1 MSAPDAVLNGLRR
14 ERPEWE
20 PWLAVVDEI
29 LREAGGPAWE
39 AAVPSAAQALS
50 SQAQGTAV
58 PLLAGTTLTLDAAL
72 VRRLFERLIRTA
84 SRAGTPKMSSLKA
97 ALHADLEWAPLF
109 TASLCQDSDRDG
121 GQISEI
127 AAVSGAD
134 AEALHAVIALLPV
147 PFLHA
152 CNRRWASSISA
163 SWVEGYCPVCGS
175 WPAFAEVRGIERNR
189 YFRCG
194 RCGGEWHARAL
205 YCPYCAMSD
214 HDELVALVPEH
225 GGSNAVGSNA
235 VIDACQRCLEY
246 VKTFTRLQGCSPGAV
261 MLEDLASVDL
271 DVAAIEHGFARSA
284 GPGFA
289 LGITVT
295 GAVTDS
301 GARRGFF
308 ARK

>member
-1 MSAPDAVLNGLRR
+1 VG
-14 ERPEWE
+14 
-20 PWLAVVDEI
+20 DEI
-29 LREAGGPAWE
+29 LREAGSPAWE
-39 AAVPSAAQALS
+39 AAVPAAAQA
-50 SQAQGTAV
+50 QRPAV
-58 PLLAGTTLTLDAAL
+58 PLLAGTKLILEVGL

-84 SRAGTPKMSSLKA
+84 SRVGTPKMSSLKA

-109 TASLCQDSDRDG
+109 TASLSQDSDR
-121 GQISEI
+121 INEI

-189 YFRCG
+189 YFRCS
-194 RCGGEWHARAL
+194 RCGGGWHARAL

-214 HDELVALVPEH
+214 HDELVALVPEK
-225 GGSNAVGSNA
+225 GGSSA
-235 VIDACQRCLEY
+235 VIDACQRCLGY

-271 DVAAIEHGFARSA
+271 DVAAIEHGFARSP
-284 GPGFA
+284 GPGLA

-295 GAVTDS
+295 DNGAT
-301 GARRGFF
+301 RGFF
-308 ARK
+308 AWKS

>member
-1 MSAPDAVLNGLRR
+1 MSAPEAVLSGLRR

-20 PWLAVVDEI
+20 PWLVVVDEI
-29 LREAGGPAWE
+29 LREAGSPAWE
-39 AAVPSAAQALS
+39 AAVPADAQA
-50 SQAQGTAV
+50 QRTAV
-58 PLLAGTTLTLDAAL
+58 PLLAGTTLALEAGL

-84 SRAGTPKMSSLKA
+84 SRVGTPKMSSLKA

-109 TASLCQDSDRDG
+109 TASLCQDSDR
-121 GQISEI
+121 INEI
-127 AAVSGAD
+127 AAVPGAD

-175 WPAFAEVRGIERNR
+175 LPAFAEVRGIERNR

-214 HDELVALVPEH
+214 HDQLVSLVPEKS
-225 GGSNAVGSNA
+225 GSNAVGSNV
-235 VIDACQRCLEY
+235 VIDACQRCLGY
-246 VKTFTRLQGCSPGAV
+246 VKTFTRLQGCPPGAV

-271 DVAAIEHGFARSA
+271 DVAAIEHGFARSR
-284 GPGFA
+284 GPGHA
-289 LGITVT
+289 LGVTVT
-295 GAVTDS
+295 EKDT
-301 GARRGFF
+301 RRGLF
-308 ARK
+308 ARKS

>member
-1 MSAPDAVLNGLRR
+1 MSAPDAALNGLRR

-29 LREAGGPAWE
+29 LREDRSSTWE
-39 AAVPSAAQALS
+39 AAVPDAAQA
-50 SQAQGTAV
+50 QRTAV
-58 PLLAGTTLTLDAAL
+58 PLLAGTTLTLEATL
-72 VRRLFERLIRTA
+72 VRRLFERLIRAA
-84 SRAGTPKMSSLKA
+84 SRVGTPKMSSLKA

-109 TASLCQDSDRDG
+109 TASLCQDSDR
-121 GQISEI
+121 INEI
-127 AAVSGAD
+127 ATVSGAD

-175 WPAFAEVRGIERNR
+175 VPAFAEVRGIERNR

-205 YCPYCAMSD
+205 YCPYCAMTD
-214 HDELVALVPEH
+214 HDELVALVPEKA
-225 GGSNAVGSNA
+225 GSNAT
-235 VIDACQRCLEY
+235 IEACQRCLGY
-246 VKTFTRLQGCSPGAV
+246 VKTFTRLQGCPPGAV

-271 DVAAIEHGFARSA
+271 DVAAIEHGFARSP

-295 GAVTDS
+295 DKGA
-301 GARRGFF
+301 GRGLF
-308 ARK
+308 AWKS

>member
-1 MSAPDAVLNGLRR
+1 MSAPDAALNGLRR

-29 LREAGGPAWE
+29 LREAGSPVWE
-39 AAVPSAAQALS
+39 AAVPAAAQA
-50 SQAQGTAV
+50 QQTAV
-58 PLLAGTTLTLDAAL
+58 PLLAGTTLSLEADLA
-72 VRRLFERLIRTA
+72 RRLFERLIRTA

-97 ALHADLEWAPLF
+97 ALHADVEWVPLF
-109 TASLCQDSDRDG
+109 TASLCQDSDR
-121 GQISEI
+121 INEI

-152 CNRRWASSISA
+152 CNRRWASSIPA

-175 WPAFAEVRGIERNR
+175 LPAFAEVRGIERNR

-194 RCGGEWHARAL
+194 RCGGQWHARAL

-214 HDELVALVPEH
+214 HDELVALVPEK
-225 GGSNAVGSNA
+225 GDSNAVGSNA
-235 VIDACQRCLEY
+235 VIEACQRCLGY

-261 MLEDLASVDL
+261 MIEDLASVDL
-271 DVAAIEHGFARSA
+271 DLAAIEHGFARPP

-289 LGITVT
+289 LGITV
-295 GAVTDS
+295 ADK

-308 ARK
+308 AWKS

>member
-1 MSAPDAVLNGLRR
+1 MSAPDAALNGLRR

-20 PWLAVVDEI
+20 PWLVVVDEI
-29 LREAGGPAWE
+29 LREAGSPAWE
-39 AAVPSAAQALS
+39 AAVPAAAQA
-50 SQAQGTAV
+50 QRTAV
-58 PLLAGTTLTLDAAL
+58 PLLAGTTLTLEAGL

-84 SRAGTPKMSSLKA
+84 SRVGTPKMSSLKA

-109 TASLCQDSDRDG
+109 TASLCQDSDR
-121 GQISEI
+121 INEI

-175 WPAFAEVRGIERNR
+175 LPAFAEVRGIERNR

-214 HDELVALVPEH
+214 HDELVALVPEK

-235 VIDACQRCLEY
+235 VIDACQRCLGY

-271 DVAAIEHGFARSA
+271 DVAAIEHGFARSP

-295 GAVTDS
+295 DK

-308 ARK
+308 AWKS

>member
-1 MSAPDAVLNGLRR
+1 
-14 ERPEWE
+14 
-20 PWLAVVDEI
+20 
-29 LREAGGPAWE
+29 
-39 AAVPSAAQALS
+39 
-50 SQAQGTAV
+50 
-58 PLLAGTTLTLDAAL
+58 
-72 VRRLFERLIRTA
+72 
-84 SRAGTPKMSSLKA
+84 MSSLKA

-109 TASLCQDSDRDG
+109 TASLSQDSDR
-121 GQISEI
+121 INEI

-134 AEALHAVIALLPV
+134 ADALHAVIALLPV

-214 HDELVALVPEH
+214 HDELVTLVPEK
-225 GGSNAVGSNA
+225 VGSNA
-235 VIDACQRCLEY
+235 VIDACQRCLGY

-271 DVAAIEHGFARSA
+271 DVAAIEHGFARSP
-284 GPGFA
+284 GPGLA
-289 LGITVT
+289 LEITVT
-295 GAVTDS
+295 DKG
-301 GARRGFF
+301 RRPGFF
-308 ARK
+308 AWKS

>member
-1 MSAPDAVLNGLRR
+1 MSAPDAALNGLKR

-20 PWLAVVDEI
+20 PWLLVIDEI
-29 LREAGGPAWE
+29 LREAGNPAWE
-39 AAVPSAAQALS
+39 SAVPASPPAQR
-50 SQAQGTAV
+50 TAV
-58 PLLAGTTLTLDAAL
+58 PLLARSTLTLEADL

-84 SRAGTPKMSSLKA
+84 SRAGTPKMASLKA

-109 TASLCQDSDRDG
+109 TASLCQDNDR
-121 GQISEI
+121 INEI

-134 AEALHAVIALLPV
+134 AAALHAVIALLPV

-189 YFRCG
+189 YFRCC
-194 RCGGEWHARAL
+194 RCGGEWHSRAL

-214 HDELVALVPEH
+214 HDELVALVPEK
-225 GGSNAVGSNA
+225 GGANA
-235 VIDACQRCLEY
+235 VIDACQRCLGY
-246 VKTFTRLQGCSPGAV
+246 VKTFTRLQGCSPGTV
-261 MLEDLASVDL
+261 MLEDLASVEL
-271 DVAAIEHGFARSA
+271 DVAAIEHGFARSP

-289 LGITVT
+289 LEITVT
-295 GAVTDS
+295 DKG
-301 GARRGFF
+301 RRGLF
-308 ARK
+308 AWK

>member
-1 MSAPDAVLNGLRR
+1 MSAPNAALNGLRR

-20 PWLAVVDEI
+20 PWLVVVDEI
-29 LREAGGPAWE
+29 LREAGSPAWE
-39 AAVPSAAQALS
+39 AAVPVAPKAQP
-50 SQAQGTAV
+50 TAV
-58 PLLAGTTLTLDAAL
+58 PLLAGTRLTLEAAL
-72 VRRLFERLIRTA
+72 VRRLFKRLIRTA

-97 ALHADLEWAPLF
+97 VLHADPEWAPLF
-109 TASLCQDSDRDG
+109 TASLCRDSGRDSGRDSDRID
-121 GQISEI
+121 EI

-134 AEALHAVIALLPV
+134 VEALHAVIALLPV

-152 CNRRWASSISA
+152 CNRRWASAISA

-175 WPAFAEVRGIERNR
+175 LPAFAEVRGIERKR

-205 YCPYCAMSD
+205 HCPYCAMSD
-214 HDELVALVPEH
+214 HDDLVALVPEN

-235 VIDACQRCLEY
+235 VIDACRRCLGY

-271 DVAAIEHGFARSA
+271 DVAAIEHGFARSP

-295 GAVTDS
+295 DT
-301 GARRGFF
+301 GARRGFLDW
-308 ARK
+308 KS

>member
-1 MSAPDAVLNGLRR
+1 MTAPDAALNGLRR

-20 PWLAVVDEI
+20 PWLVVVDEI
-29 LREAGGPAWE
+29 LHEAGSPAWE
-39 AAVPSAAQALS
+39 AAVPAAAQA
-50 SQAQGTAV
+50 QRTAV
-58 PLLAGTTLTLDAAL
+58 PLLAGTTLILEAGL
-72 VRRLFERLIRTA
+72 FRRLFERLIRTA
-84 SRAGTPKMSSLKA
+84 SRVGTPKMSSLKA

-109 TASLCQDSDRDG
+109 TASLSQDSDR
-121 GQISEI
+121 INEI

-214 HDELVALVPEH
+214 HDELVTLVPEK
-225 GGSNAVGSNA
+225 VGSNA
-235 VIDACQRCLEY
+235 VIDACQRCLGY

-271 DVAAIEHGFARSA
+271 DVAAIEHGFARSP
-284 GPGFA
+284 GPGLA
-289 LGITVT
+289 LEITVT
-295 GAVTDS
+295 DKG
-301 GARRGFF
+301 RRPGFF
-308 ARK
+308 AWKS

>member
-1 MSAPDAVLNGLRR
+1 MTAPDAALNGLRR

-20 PWLAVVDEI
+20 PWLLVIDEI
-29 LREAGGPAWE
+29 LREAGNPAWE
-39 AAVPSAAQALS
+39 SAVPASAPAQR
-50 SQAQGTAV
+50 TAV
-58 PLLAGTTLTLDAAL
+58 PLLARSTLTLEADL

-109 TASLCQDSDRDG
+109 TASLCQDSVR
-121 GQISEI
+121 INEI
-127 AAVSGAD
+127 AVVSGAD
-134 AEALHAVIALLPV
+134 AEALHAVIALLPL

-175 WPAFAEVRGIERNR
+175 LPAFAEVRGIERKR
-189 YFRCG
+189 YFRCC

-214 HDELVALVPEH
+214 HDRLVALVPEK
-225 GGSNAVGSNA
+225 GGSNAA
-235 VIDACQRCLEY
+235 IDACQRCLGY
-246 VKTFTRLQGCSPGAV
+246 IKTFTRLQGCSPGAV

-271 DVAAIEHGFARSA
+271 DVAAIEHGFARPP
-284 GPGFA
+284 GPGLA

-295 GAVTDS
+295 DK

-308 ARK
+308 AGKS

>member
-1 MSAPDAVLNGLRR
+1 MSAPDAALNGLRR

-29 LREAGGPAWE
+29 LREAGSPAWE
-39 AAVPSAAQALS
+39 SAVPVAAQA
-50 SQAQGTAV
+50 QRTAV
-58 PLLAGTTLTLDAAL
+58 PLLAGTTLTLEASL
-72 VRRLFERLIRTA
+72 VRRLFERLVRTA

-97 ALHADLEWAPLF
+97 ALHADLEWARLF
-109 TASLCQDSDRDG
+109 TASLCQDSDR
-121 GQISEI
+121 INEI

-163 SWVEGYCPVCGS
+163 SWVEGYCPACGS
-175 WPAFAEVRGIERNR
+175 LPAFAEVRGIERNR

-214 HDELVALVPEH
+214 HDELIALVPEKA
-225 GGSNAVGSNA
+225 GSNAVGSNA
-235 VIDACQRCLEY
+235 VIDACQRCLGY

-271 DVAAIEHGFARSA
+271 DVAAIEHGFARPP
-284 GPGFA
+284 GPGLA

-295 GAVTDS
+295 DK

-308 ARK
+308 AWKS

>member
-1 MSAPDAVLNGLRR
+1 MSAPDATLNGLRR

-20 PWLAVVDEI
+20 PWLVVVDEI
-29 LREAGGPAWE
+29 LREAASPAWE
-39 AAVPSAAQALS
+39 PAVPAAAEVQ
-50 SQAQGTAV
+50 QTAV
-58 PLLAGTTLTLDAAL
+58 PLLVGTTLTLENDL
-72 VRRLFERLIRTA
+72 VRRLFERLIRSA
-84 SRAGTPKMSSLKA
+84 SRVGTAKMSSLRA

-109 TASLCQDSDRDG
+109 TASLRQDSDR
-121 GQISEI
+121 INEI

-134 AEALHAVIALLPV
+134 AEAFQAVIALLAV

-163 SWVEGYCPVCGS
+163 SWVEGYCPVCAS

-194 RCGGEWHARAL
+194 RCGGGWHARAL

-214 HDELVALVPEH
+214 HDELMSLVPEK
-225 GGSNAVGSNA
+225 SGSNA
-235 VIDACQRCLEY
+235 VIDACQRCLGY
-246 VKTFTRLQGCSPGAV
+246 VKTFTRLQGCSPSTV

-271 DVAAIEHGFARSA
+271 DVAAIEHGFARPA
-284 GPGFA
+284 GPGLA
-289 LGITVT
+289 LEITVT
-295 GAVTDS
+295 EK

-308 ARK
+308 AWKS

>member
-1 MSAPDAVLNGLRR
+1 MSAPDAALNGLRR

-39 AAVPSAAQALS
+39 AAVPAAAH
-50 SQAQGTAV
+50 AQQTAVV
-58 PLLAGTTLTLDAAL
+58 PLLAGTTLTLEAVL

-84 SRAGTPKMSSLKA
+84 SRAGTPKMASLKA
-97 ALHADLEWAPLF
+97 ALHAELEWAPLF
-109 TASLCQDSDRDG
+109 AASICQE
-121 GQISEI
+121 SEI
-127 AAVSGAD
+127 AAVSGVD

-175 WPAFAEVRGIERNR
+175 LPAFAEVRGIERKR

-194 RCGGEWHARAL
+194 RCGGGWHARAL

-214 HDELVALVPEH
+214 HDELVALVPEK
-225 GGSNAVGSNA
+225 AGSNA
-235 VIDACQRCLEY
+235 VIDACRRCLGY
-246 VKTFTRLQGCSPGAV
+246 VKTFTRLQGCSPGEV

-271 DVAAIEHGFARSA
+271 DVAAIEHGFARPP

-289 LGITVT
+289 LGITV
-295 GAVTDS
+295 ADR
-301 GARRGFF
+301 GARRGFL
-308 ARK
+308 ARKS

>member
-1 MSAPDAVLNGLRR
+1 MSAPDAALNGLRH

-20 PWLAVVDEI
+20 PWLVVVDET
-29 LREAGGPAWE
+29 LREAGNPAWE
-39 AAVPSAAQALS
+39 GAVPSAPAQR
-50 SQAQGTAV
+50 TAV
-58 PLLAGTTLTLDAAL
+58 PLLAGTSLTLQADL
-72 VRRLFERLIRTA
+72 VRRLFKRLIRTA
-84 SRAGTPKMSSLKA
+84 SRVGTPKLSSLKV

-109 TASLCQDSDRDG
+109 TASLCQDSDR
-121 GQISEI
+121 INEI
-127 AAVSGAD
+127 AAVAGAD
-134 AEALHAVIALLPV
+134 AEALHAVIALLPI

-175 WPAFAEVRGIERNR
+175 LPAFAEVRGIERNR

-214 HDELVALVPEH
+214 HDELVQLVPEKD
-225 GGSNAVGSNA
+225 GSNA
-235 VIDACQRCLEY
+235 VIDACQRCLGY
-246 VKTFTRLQGCSPGAV
+246 VKTFSRLQGCSPGTV

-271 DVAAIEHGFARSA
+271 DVAAIEHGFARPP
-284 GPGFA
+284 GPGYA

-295 GAVTDS
+295 DK

-308 ARK
+308 AWKS

>member
-1 MSAPDAVLNGLRR
+1 MTAPDSALTGLRR

-29 LREAGGPAWE
+29 LREAGNPAWE
-39 AAVPSAAQALS
+39 AAVPASAPAQRP
-50 SQAQGTAV
+50 AV
-58 PLLAGTTLTLDAAL
+58 PLLAGTTLTLDNGL

-109 TASLCQDSDRDG
+109 RASLCQSSDR
-121 GQISEI
+121 INEI

-152 CNRRWASSISA
+152 CNRRWASSISE

-175 WPAFAEVRGIERNR
+175 LPAFAEVRGIERNR

-194 RCGGEWHARAL
+194 RCGGGWHARAL

-214 HDELVALVPEH
+214 HDELVALVPEK
-225 GGSNAVGSNA
+225 GASNA
-235 VIDACQRCLEY
+235 VIDACQRCLGY

-261 MLEDLASVDL
+261 TLEDLASVDL
-271 DVAAIEHGFARSA
+271 DVAAIEHGFARPP
-284 GPGFA
+284 GPGFT

-295 GAVTDS
+295 DKG
-301 GARRGFF
+301 RRGLF
-308 ARK
+308 AWKS